1 MRSLLSPAAA
11 LLSLLVAHAAAAQS
25 ATPAAARTVVLDVV
39 PDHAD
44 WQYRIGETARFTVT
58 VTRSGAPVGG
68 ARVRIQLGPERL
80 PPERVDTLAMRDGRA
95 SVEGTMRAPGFLRL
109 VASAEVDGESVRDTA
124 TVGFS
129 PERIVTATPMPA
141 DFREFWQAAIDSARR
156 VPLDPVLTPL
166 PARSTPEVNVYH
178 VSFQNHRVG
187 SRLYGMLC
195 VPTKPGKYPAMLVVP
210 GAGVRPYFPGVATAR
225 RGVIHLA
232 IGIHGIPV
240 DRDSL
245 LYNELRATALQNYRA
260 WGLED
265 RDTYYY
271 KRVFVGVVRAGDF
284 LFSLPQH
291 DGKGY
296 VVQGGSQGGGLS
308 LVAGTLDPRV
318 QAIGVSYPALS
329 DQFGYRLGRAGGW
342 PHLLADTSR
351 MKALREKLETIP
363 YYDAVNFARLLK
375 VPGIY
380 AWGFNDPTV
389 PPTASFAT
397 YNAVTA
403 PKEMHLSPP
412 NGHDR
417 ARWQIERMDAWLLA
431 RLGVSDVD
439 PGSAARR

>member
-1 MRSLLSPAAA
+1 MRTLFSRAVA
-11 LLSLLVAHAAAAQS
+11 LLPLFAAHAAIAQTAAPS
-25 ATPAAARTVVLDVV
+25 PTRTTVLDVV

-44 WQYRIGETARFTVT
+44 WQYRLGDTARFTVT
-58 VTRSGAPVGG
+58 VTKSSVPVSG
-68 ARVRIQLGPERL
+68 ARVRIQLGPERR
-80 PPERVDTLAMRDGRA
+80 PPERVDTLTTRDGRA
-95 SVEGTMRAPGFLRL
+95 TTQGTMRAPGFLRL
-109 VASAEVDGESVRDTA
+109 VASVEVNGESLRDTA

-129 PERIVTATPMPA
+129 PERIVAATPMPA
-141 DFREFWQAAIDSARR
+141 DFRAFWQAALDSARS

-166 PARSTPEVNVYH
+166 PGRSTPEVNVYH

-187 SRLYGMLC
+187 SRLYGMLS
-195 VPTKPGKYPAMLVVP
+195 VPAKPGKYPAMLVVP
-210 GAGVRPYFPGVATAR
+210 GAGVRPYFPSVATAR

-260 WGLED
+260 FGVED
-265 RDTYYY
+265 RDAYYY

-284 LFSLPQH
+284 LFGLPQH

-296 VVQGGSQGGGLS
+296 VVQGGSQGGGLA

-318 QAIGVSYPALS
+318 QAIAVSYPALA
-329 DQFGYRLGRAGGW
+329 DQFGYLQGRAGGW

-351 MKALREKLETIP
+351 VKALREKLETIP
-363 YYDAVNFARLLK
+363 YYDAANFARLLK

-389 PPTASFAT
+389 PPTASFAA

-403 PKEMHLSPP
+403 PKDVLLSPP

-417 ARWQIERMDAWLLA
+417 ARWQIDRMEAWLLA
-431 RLGVSDVD
+431 RLGVRDAG
-439 PGSAARR
+439 P